1 VHVAGI
7 VVVGGQ
13 AGSSA
18 PAPAEAPPLSLHAAA
33 GVAVAV
39 ADADATSRLL
49 LAGTRSHRG
58 FRVGRGASGDDVAP
72 VAVAVAVAAGFEV
85 PGSFEGGNVHY
96 GREGMFLV
104 AAAVG
109 FAGVVIVV
117 VVDDVV
123 VAVVSRS
130 PATR

>member
-18 PAPAEAPPLSLHAAA
+18 PAPAEAPPLSVHAAA
-33 GVAVAV
+33 GVAVA
-39 ADADATSRLL
+39 DADAASRLL

-72 VAVAVAVAAGFEV
+72 VAVAVVAGFEV

>member
-18 PAPAEAPPLSLHAAA
+18 PAPAEAPPLSVHAAA
-33 GVAVAV
+33 GVAVA
-39 ADADATSRLL
+39 DADAASRLL

>member
-72 VAVAVAVAAGFEV
+72 VAVAVVAGFEV